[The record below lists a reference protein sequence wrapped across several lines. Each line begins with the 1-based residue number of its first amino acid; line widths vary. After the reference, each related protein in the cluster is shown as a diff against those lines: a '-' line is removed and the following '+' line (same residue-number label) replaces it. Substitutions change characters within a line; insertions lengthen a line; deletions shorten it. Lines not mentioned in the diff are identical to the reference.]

1 VVQCGR
7 FHDLAA
13 FDGNRKSCREQ
24 LQKHN
29 ARRRRRA
36 QLEQNMSLADS
47 LLSAVDD
54 KSDVGK
60 LLQGLLSNPFQ
71 LQALRVLL
79 GVPTHPALPT
89 PAPQPAEHL
98 QPLTAAGAAG
108 PVEQPVAPPTYE
120 AARDIMDGVGSFAPT
135 FDSDHKV
142 LRLSAKLFN
151 VTPAD
156 LPQDLKQHLTGWLAA
171 APAGV
176 EGYIRPGCVL
186 LSLYITVDN
195 RSGGTG
201 GCGGGMLTAAV
212 Q

>member
-1 VVQCGR
+1 
-7 FHDLAA
+7 
-13 FDGNRKSCREQ
+13 
-24 LQKHN
+24 
-29 ARRRRRA
+29 
-36 QLEQNMSLADS
+36 MSLADS

-54 KSDVGK
+54 KNDVGK